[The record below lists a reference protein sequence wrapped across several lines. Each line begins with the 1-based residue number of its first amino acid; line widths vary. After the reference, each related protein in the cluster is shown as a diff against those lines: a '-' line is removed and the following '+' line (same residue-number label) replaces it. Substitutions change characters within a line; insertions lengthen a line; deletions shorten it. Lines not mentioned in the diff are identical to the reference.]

1 MTREPTPAHSLRLS
15 DAELARRICA
25 ALRESRVSL
34 SVSDLQGCLLQQGCS
49 VPARRLRALCL
60 ALERCGQL
68 RRRPAA
74 FLRFCCVAGAD
85 TLPEGFEATPP
96 NPALPWGRVASVFE
110 LGRAL
115 AQRAP

>member
-1 MTREPTPAHSLRLS
+1 MKTAGIRSGLS

-49 VPARRLRALCL
+49 IPARRLRTLCL
-60 ALERCGQL
+60 ALERCGQV

-74 FLRFCCVAGAD
+74 FLRFCCATGAD
-85 TLPEGFEATPP
+85 ALPESFDATPP
-96 NPALPWGRVASVFE
+96 APRVPWGRVASVFE
-110 LGRAL
+110 LGRVV

>member
-1 MTREPTPAHSLRLS
+1 MT

-74 FLRFCCVAGAD
+74 FLRFCCADGAD
-85 TLPEGFEATPP
+85 AQPEGFDATPP
-96 NPALPWGRVASVFE
+96 TPGVPWGRVASVFE
-110 LGRAL
+110 LGRVV